1 MFKEM
6 DGTHEP
12 IDGTIA
18 ALSAIVDENRAEG
31 SSNGIFAAMYRTV
44 TVRTRDAT
52 RDGGFFDDDP
62 RMANLAVVFAD
73 RYLDAYRRYRDSGN
87 PTESWRMAFEVGD
100 APARRMIL
108 QHLLLGMNAH
118 INLDLGIATAQ
129 VAPGDRLRPMYRDF
143 LRINEVLFQMIDG
156 LQDGLSEVSPR
167 LQLVDRL
174 GGRWDESFMRF
185 SIRTGRDLAWRL
197 AERLAAVEPREQQ
210 AEISERDR
218 ETVLVARTIV
228 RPWSPINVVG
238 RAVAASEPRDVGE
251 VIDALGGL
259 TVDLD
264 EVQAAVRVE
273 ATRGIAPDRPLTEAG
288 RRSRFRRR

>member
-197 AERLAAVEPREQQ
+197 AERLAAVEPREQR

>member
-6 DGTHEP
+6 DGTHQP

-18 ALSAIVDENRAEG
+18 ALSAIVDETRAEG

-73 RYLDAYRRYRDSGN
+73 RYLDAYRRYRDSGD

-197 AERLAAVEPREQQ
+197 AERLAAVEPREQR

>member
-6 DGTHEP
+6 DGTHQP

-18 ALSAIVDENRAEG
+18 ALSAIVDETCAEG

-197 AERLAAVEPREQQ
+197 AERLAAVEPREQR

>member
-1 MFKEM
+1 M
-6 DGTHEP
+6 DEIREP
-12 IDGTIA
+12 IDGTVA
-18 ALSAIVDENRAEG
+18 ALDAIVDETRAEG

-44 TVRTRDAT
+44 TIRTRDAT
-52 RDGGFFDDDP
+52 RDGGFFDDDL

-73 RYLDAYRRYRDSGN
+73 RYLDAYRTYRDSGD
-87 PTESWRMAFEVGD
+87 PTGSWRVAFEVGD

-118 INLDLGIATAQ
+118 INLDLGIAAAE
-129 VAPGDRLRPMYRDF
+129 VSPGDQLRPMYRDF

-167 LQLVDRL
+167 MQLVDRL

-197 AERLAAVEPREQQ
+197 AERLAAVEPREQR
-210 AEISERDR
+210 AEIGERDR

-238 RAVAASEPRDVGE
+238 KAVAASEPRDVGE
-251 VIDALGGL
+251 VIDTLGGM

-273 ATRGIAPDRPLTEAG
+273 ATRGIAPDRPLAEAG
-288 RRSRFRRR
+288 RRKRFIRR

>member
-1 MFKEM
+1 MEEM
-6 DGTHEP
+6 PEP
-12 IDGTIA
+12 LDRTVD
-18 ALSAIVDENRAEG
+18 ALNTIVDETRAEG

-62 RMANLAVVFAD
+62 RLANLAVVFAD
-73 RYLDAYRRYRDSGN
+73 RYLDAYRRYRDSGD
-87 PTESWRMAFEVGD
+87 PTESWRVAFEVGD

-118 INLDLGIATAQ
+118 INLDLGIAVAE
-129 VAPGDRLRPMYRDF
+129 VAPGDQLRPMYRDF

-167 LQLVDRL
+167 MRQVDRL

-197 AERLAAVEPREQQ
+197 AERLAAVESRERR
-210 AEISERDR
+210 AEIRERDR
-218 ETVLVARTIV
+218 ETVAVARTIV

-238 RAVAASEPRDVGE
+238 RAVAAGEPRDVGE
-251 VIDALGGL
+251 VIDTLGGL

-273 ATRGIAPDRPLTEAG
+273 ATRGIAPDRPLTEVG
-288 RRSRFRRR
+288 RRNPFKRR

>member
-73 RYLDAYRRYRDSGN
+73 RYLDAYRRYRDSGD
-87 PTESWRMAFEVGD
+87 PTESWRVAFEVGD

-197 AERLAAVEPREQQ
+197 AERLAAVEPREQR